1 MNYVDIIEKTLQEYF
16 QPDFLEV
23 FDESEL
29 HRGHAGFKEGTQTH
43 FRVVISAETFEE
55 MSRISRERAIHKAL
69 GSGIMQN
76 IHALSIKFK

>member
-1 MNYVDIIEKTLQEYF
+1 MNYVDIIEKTLRECF

-23 FDESEL
+23 IDESEL

-43 FRVVISAETFEE
+43 FRVMIRAKIFEK
-55 MSRISRERAIHKAL
+55 MSRVSRERAIHKAL

-76 IHALSIKFK
+76 IHALSIKFE

>member
-1 MNYVDIIEKTLQEYF
+1 MNYVDIIEKTLRECF
-16 QPDFLEV
+16 QPDLLEV

-43 FRVVISAETFEE
+43 FRVMIRAKIFEK
-55 MSRISRERAIHKAL
+55 MSRVSRERAIHKAL

-76 IHALSIKFK
+76 IHALSIKFE